1 MDIVNAIILIIGAI
15 GGPATFATLYKW
27 AKAQGRAE
35 ALQEQSE
42 KTIKSLMEENGKLET
57 ENARLLEAL
66 MHQQG
71 R

>member
-42 KTIKSLMEENGKLET
+42 KTIKALMVENGELKA
-57 ENARLLEAL
+57 ENTRLLDAL
-66 MHQQG
+66 TRPQG